1 MLFVL
6 TGPSGCGKSTI
17 LTHLLKDLRNLQFSV
32 SHTTRERRISEAEGR
47 EYYFVTPAEFQK
59 MVRRNMFVE
68 WAEVHGNFYGTSKK
82 EIESKAKKGD
92 VVLDIDVQGARTL
105 RKNGLDAVFIF
116 ILPPRASDLRK
127 RLIDRGEDTPA
138 AIRRRLENARKEIRD
153 APLADYV
160 IINDRLNR
168 AILELE
174 AIVLAGRC
182 RAAAQKRK
190 IRTVLGSFGPVKTG
204 R

>member
-17 LTHLLKDLRNLQFSV
+17 LTHLLKDLGHLQFSV
-32 SHTTRERRISEAEGR
+32 SHTTRAPRVSEMNGR
-47 EYYFVTPAEFQK
+47 EYYFILPAEFTR
-59 MVRRNMFVE
+59 MVRRNMFLE

-82 EIESKAKKGD
+82 EIEAKTKKGD
-92 VVLDIDVQGARTL
+92 VILDIDVQGARSL
-105 RKNGLDAVFIF
+105 RKSRMAAVYIF
-116 ILPPRASDLRK
+116 ILPPRAADLRK
-127 RLIDRGEDTPA
+127 RLIDRGEDSPA
-138 AIRRRLENARKEIRD
+138 AIRCRLANARKEIRD
-153 APLADYV
+153 APSFDYV

-174 AIVLAGRC
+174 AIVLGSRC
-182 RAAAQKRK
+182 RADVQKRR
-190 IRTVLGSFGPVKTG
+190 IQAVLRSFEPAK

>member
-17 LTHLLKDLRNLQFSV
+17 LTHLLKDLGHLQFSV
-32 SHTTRERRISEAEGR
+32 SHTTRAPRVSEADGR
-47 EYYFVTPAEFQK
+47 EYYFISPAEFTR
-59 MVRRNMFVE
+59 MVRRNMFLE

-82 EIESKAKKGD
+82 EIEAKTKKGD
-92 VVLDIDVQGARTL
+92 VVLDIDVQGARSL
-105 RKNGLDAVFIF
+105 RKSRMAAVYIF
-116 ILPPRASDLRK
+116 ILPPRAADLRK
-127 RLIDRGEDTPA
+127 RLIDRGEDSPA
-138 AIRRRLENARKEIRD
+138 TIRCRLANARKEIRD
-153 APLADYV
+153 APSFDYV

-174 AIVLAGRC
+174 AIVLGSRC
-182 RAAAQKRK
+182 RADIQKRR
-190 IRTVLGSFGPVKTG
+190 IQAVLRSFEPAK

>member
-17 LTHLLKDLRNLQFSV
+17 LTHLLKDLGHLQFSV
-32 SHTTRERRISEAEGR
+32 SHTTRAPRVSEMNGR
-47 EYYFVTPAEFQK
+47 EYYFISPAEFTR
-59 MVRRNMFVE
+59 MVRRNMFLE

-82 EIESKAKKGD
+82 EIEAKTKKGD
-92 VVLDIDVQGARTL
+92 VVLDIDVQGARSL
-105 RKNGLDAVFIF
+105 RKCRLAAVYIF
-116 ILPPRASDLRK
+116 ILPPRAADLRK
-127 RLIDRGEDTPA
+127 RLIDRGEDSPA
-138 AIRRRLENARKEIRD
+138 AIRYRLANARKEIRD
-153 APLADYV
+153 APSFDYV

-174 AIVLAGRC
+174 AIVLGSRC
-182 RAAAQKRK
+182 RADVQKRR
-190 IRTVLGSFGPVKTG
+190 IQAVLRSFAPAK